1 MSDAL
6 CLKSLTEVAGLIR
19 SSALSSRE
27 LVEAQLARIEALD
40 PRLHA
45 YATVVADEARR
56 AAQRADEQQAAGKP
70 CGPLHGVPIAVKDLY
85 DSAGVRT
92 AAGMPLRGDHVP
104 SSDATVLARLRAA
117 GAILVGKLQMTEGAF
132 SAHHPDVVAPIN
144 PWGEQYWPG
153 VSSSGSGVAT
163 AAGLCFGSLGS
174 DTLGSIRFPSA
185 ANGITGLKPTW
196 GRVSRAGVFPLAE
209 SLDHIGPM
217 ARTVADVAAMLQAI
231 AGPDAA
237 DPTASNEPVPDY
249 TAALN
254 RGVAGLR
261 IGIDRQAVA
270 TIAESS
276 VAQVCAHAEQV
287 LAGLGAEIVDIS
299 LPPLQAVATDA
310 LQLCVAETAYT
321 HRETYPSRRDA
332 YGPVLA
338 GLIDNGRKV
347 DATTLIELGYRRAAF
362 TAKIHAMFG
371 SVDLILMPAMN
382 RAAPTLDELARQIT
396 NLDERLARMAFTA
409 PFDLS
414 GHPCLTLP
422 GGATEA
428 GVPVAFQLMGAH
440 FAEATVLAAG
450 QAFQQATQWHLQRP
464 PLATD

>member
-19 SSALSSRE
+19 SSELSSRE
-27 LVEAQLARIEALD
+27 VVEAQLARIDALD

-45 YATVVADEARR
+45 YATVIADEARS
-56 AAQRADEQQAAGKP
+56 AARQADRQQAAGQP
-70 CGPLHGVPIAVKDLY
+70 CGPLHGVPIAVKDLC
-85 DSAGVRT
+85 DSAGVPT
-92 AAGMPLRGDHVP
+92 AAGMPLRADNVP
-104 SSDATVLARLRAA
+104 SADATVLARLRAA

-132 SAHHPDVVAPIN
+132 SAHHPDIVAPIN

-209 SLDHIGPM
+209 SLDHVGPM

-231 AGPDAA
+231 AGADEA
-237 DPTASNEPVPDY
+237 DPTASVEPVPDY
-249 TAALN
+249 MQALG

-261 IGIDRQAVA
+261 IGIDLHA
-270 TIAESS
+270 IAEHAEAS
-276 VAQVCAHAEQV
+276 VTQICEHAEQV
-287 LAGLGAEIVDIS
+287 FSGLGAEVVDIR
-299 LPPLQAVATDA
+299 LPPLRSIAADA

-321 HRETYPSRRDA
+321 HRQTYPSRREA

-338 GLIDNGRKV
+338 GLIDTGRSV

-362 TAKIHAMFG
+362 TGQINAIMQT
-371 SVDLILMPAMN
+371 VDLVLMPAMN

-396 NLDERLARMAFTA
+396 NLDERLARLAFTA

-422 GGATEA
+422 GGATAA
-428 GVPVAFQLMGAH
+428 GVPIAFQLMGAH
-440 FAEATVLAAG
+440 FDEATVLAAG
-450 QAFQQATQWHLQRP
+450 HAFQQATQWHLQRP
-464 PLATD
+464 PLAEI